1 MLYDIAEVS
10 AKFNVSKNTLRYYE
24 SVDLLP
30 TIERNSLGIRQYTDD
45 NIEQINKVVHM
56 RRLGASVAETR
67 EFIHKGEP
75 NNIEDLNE
83 ALTFLDQLNQNLS
96 EKIKEIEQQK
106 IFLNNKV
113 AHLTK
118 LKKHLKNQ

>member
-1 MLYDIAEVS
+1 MFYDISEV
-10 AKFNVSKNTLRYYE
+10 ADKFNVSKNTLRYYE
-24 SVDLLP
+24 SVNLLP

-45 NIEQINKVVHM
+45 NIEEINKVVHM

-67 EFIHKGEP
+67 EFIHRGEP
-75 NNIEDLNE
+75 DNIEELNE
-83 ALTFLDQLNQNLS
+83 ALIFLNQLDKNLNQ
-96 EKIKEIEQQK
+96 KIKDIEQQK

-118 LKKHLKNQ
+118 LKNYLEN

>member
-1 MLYDIAEVS
+1 MFYDISEV
-10 AKFNVSKNTLRYYE
+10 ADKFNVSKNTLRYYE
-24 SVDLLP
+24 SVNLLP

-45 NIEQINKVVHM
+45 NIEEINKVVHM

-67 EFIHKGEP
+67 EFIHRGEP
-75 NNIEDLNE
+75 DNIEELNE
-83 ALTFLDQLNQNLS
+83 ALIFLNQLDKNLNQ
-96 EKIKEIEQQK
+96 KIKDIEQQK

-118 LKKHLKNQ
+118 LKNDLEN